1 MENVINGGKTCHL
14 AISATFL
21 ASLREHLGFSR
32 AEETG
37 CSRELVFFRQL
48 ASYFIILRSPPRLRE
63 LCFIPLAS
71 NLQAVKVTAIQKSLS
86 TGRRGELQIS
96 ISQEFRKYWPFW
108 KGIPITWRDYIKIFY
123 HALTKANICATFEPN
138 RWFELYRLLPDFLKD
153 TLLKAGNANET

>member
-71 NLQAVKVTAIQKSLS
+71 NFQAVKITAIQKSLS
-86 TGRRGELQIS
+86 TGRTGELQIS

-108 KGIPITWRDYIKIFY
+108 KGNLKGLYK
-123 HALTKANICATFEPN
+123 NILSCTHQSQHLCHIWAKSVIWAVSPPA
-138 RWFELYRLLPDFLKD
+138 WFSKRHTLKSR
-153 TLLKAGNANET
+153 KR